1 MTDALSSVF
10 LRRKH
15 NRKVH
20 QFSTMRRVL
29 PLFIALFLASL
40 GTGFGQS
47 MPKEQ
52 TSPLLTHKDSLFL
65 TVSEGKK
72 FLQHPVKPKQ
82 TLFSLAR
89 YYGLSLEELYEY
101 NTHFRTDPT
110 LYTGTRVKIPVPNRA
125 IKRYKNSQFKASKNV
140 PVYYVVQPGD
150 NLYQICKRNFD
161 MPVDSILKR
170 NKLKNNNIRPGQLL
184 LVAWMG
190 VDGIPAD
197 WRPVRVFTKN
207 DALKSRYDEEKKR
220 HKEGISQG
228 VCFWQKDSKEKG
240 DLYAMH
246 READIG
252 TIMAVTNPM
261 GGRTVYAKVIGR
273 IPSGYE
279 SNIEVILSPEAA
291 RTLGARDPRFFV
303 KVKFLK

>member
-1 MTDALSSVF
+1 
-10 LRRKH
+10 
-15 NRKVH
+15 
-20 QFSTMRRVL
+20 MRRLL
-29 PLFIALFLASL
+29 PLFITIFLVAPDIGNS
-40 GTGFGQS
+40 QNVV
-47 MPKEQ
+47 KEP
-52 TSPLLTHKDSLFL
+52 TSPLLSNKDSLIL
-65 TVSEGKK
+65 SITDGKK

-82 TLFSLAR
+82 TLFSLAK

-101 NTHFRTDPT
+101 NTQFRTDPT
-110 LYTGTRVKIPVPNRA
+110 LRIGTKVIIPIPNRA
-125 IKRYKNSQFKASKNV
+125 IRRYKNATFKISKNV

-150 NLYQICKRNFD
+150 NLYQICKRNFG
-161 MPVDSILKR
+161 MSVDTVLTR
-170 NKLKNNNIRPGQLL
+170 NHLKNNSIQPGQLL
-184 LVAWMG
+184 HIAWMG
-190 VDGIPAD
+190 VDGIPAE

-207 DALKSRYDEEKKR
+207 DALKTKYEEEKAR
-220 HKEGISQG
+220 RKEGISQG

-246 READIG
+246 REANIG

-273 IPSGYE
+273 IPAGYE

>member
-1 MTDALSSVF
+1 
-10 LRRKH
+10 
-15 NRKVH
+15 
-20 QFSTMRRVL
+20 MRNVL
-29 PLFIALFLASL
+29 PLFITIFLVL
-40 GTGFGQS
+40 PGFGQS
-47 MPKEQ
+47 TSPPVQKEQ
-52 TSPLLTHKDSLFL
+52 SVPLLTNKDSLFL
-65 TVSEGKK
+65 TVTEGKK
-72 FLQHPVKPKQ
+72 YLQHPIKAKQ

-89 YYGLSLEELYEY
+89 YYGITLQELYEF
-101 NTHFRTDPT
+101 NAQFRTDPT
-110 LYTGTRVKIPVPNRA
+110 LYVGKRVVIPIPNRA
-125 IKRYKNSQFKASKNV
+125 LKRYKNSKFIASKNV

-150 NLYQICKRNFD
+150 NLYQICKRNFG
-161 MPVDSILKR
+161 MPVDSIAKR
-170 NKLKNNNIRPGQLL
+170 NKLKDNNIRPGQLL

-197 WRPVRVFTKN
+197 WRPVRSFTKS
-207 DALKSRYDEEKKR
+207 DALKSRYEEEKKNK
-220 HKEGISQG
+220 KEGISQG

-252 TIMAVTNPM
+252 TIIAVTNPM

-291 RTLGARDPRFFV
+291 RGLGARDPRFFV

>member
-1 MTDALSSVF
+1 
-10 LRRKH
+10 
-15 NRKVH
+15 
-20 QFSTMRRVL
+20 MRRVL
-29 PLFIALFLASL
+29 PLFITFLFLLPAAVHSQAA
-40 GTGFGQS
+40 T
-47 MPKEQ
+47 KE
-52 TSPLLTHKDSLFL
+52 PAKEPAAALLTWKDSLFL
-65 TVSEGKK
+65 TVTEGKK

-82 TLFSLAR
+82 TLFSLAK
-89 YYGLSLEELYEY
+89 YYGLTLEELYEQ
-101 NTHFRTDPT
+101 NTQFRTDPT
-110 LYTGTRVKIPVPNRA
+110 LRTGTRVKIPIPNRA
-125 IKRYKNSQFKASKNV
+125 LKRYKNSKFVVSRNV

-150 NLYQICKRNFD
+150 NLYQICKRNFG

-170 NKLKNNNIRPGQLL
+170 NKLKDNNIRPGQLL

-190 VDGIPAD
+190 VDGIPVE
-197 WRPVRVFTKN
+197 WRPVRTFTKN
-207 DALKSRYDEEKKR
+207 DAMKERFEEEKK
-220 HKEGISQG
+220 HKKEGISQG

-246 READIG
+246 REAAIG
-252 TIMAVTNPM
+252 TTMAVTNPM

-273 IPSGYE
+273 IPSGYD

>member
-1 MTDALSSVF
+1 
-10 LRRKH
+10 
-15 NRKVH
+15 
-20 QFSTMRRVL
+20 MRRLL
-29 PLFIALFLASL
+29 PLFITIFLVAPDIGNS
-40 GTGFGQS
+40 QNVV
-47 MPKEQ
+47 KEPS
-52 TSPLLTHKDSLFL
+52 SPLLSNKDSLIL
-65 TVSEGKK
+65 TITDGKK

-82 TLFSLAR
+82 TLFSLAK

-101 NTHFRTDPT
+101 NTQFRTDPT
-110 LYTGTRVKIPVPNRA
+110 LRIGAKVIIPIPNRA
-125 IKRYKNSQFKASKNV
+125 IRRYKNTTFKSSQNV

-150 NLYQICKRNFD
+150 NLYQICKRNFG
-161 MPVDSILKR
+161 MSVDTVLNR
-170 NKLKNNNIRPGQLL
+170 NHLKNNNIQPGQLL
-184 LVAWMG
+184 HIAWMG

-197 WRPVRVFTKN
+197 WRPVRVFSKN
-207 DALKSRYDEEKKR
+207 DALKTKYEEEKVR
-220 HKEGISQG
+220 RKEGISQG

-273 IPSGYE
+273 IPAGYE
-279 SNIEVILSPEAA
+279 SNVEVILSPEAA

>member
-1 MTDALSSVF
+1 M
-10 LRRKH
+10 
-15 NRKVH
+15 
-20 QFSTMRRVL
+20 
-29 PLFIALFLASL
+29 PLFIAIFMVLP
-40 GTGFGQS
+40 GFGQTTS
-47 MPKEQ
+47 PPKEPVA
-52 TSPLLTHKDSLFL
+52 PLLTNKDSLFL
-65 TVSEGKK
+65 TVAEGKK
-72 FLQHPVKPKQ
+72 YVQHPVKAKQ
-82 TLFSLAR
+82 TLFSLGR
-89 YYGLSLEELYEY
+89 YYGLSLQELYEC
-101 NTHFRTDPT
+101 NTQFRTDPT
-110 LYTGTRVKIPVPNRA
+110 LHVGSKVKIPIPNRA
-125 IKRYKNSQFKASKNV
+125 LKRYKNSKFVVSRNV

-150 NLYQICKRNFD
+150 NLYQICKRNFG

-170 NKLKNNNIRPGQLL
+170 NKLKDNSIRPGQLL

-190 VDGIPAD
+190 VDGVPAE
-197 WRPVRVFTKN
+197 WRPVRTFTKS
-207 DALKSRYDEEKKR
+207 DALKSRFEEEKGRK
-220 HKEGISQG
+220 KERVSQG

-291 RTLGARDPRFFV
+291 RNLGARDPRFFV
-303 KVKFLK
+303 KVKFLR

>member
-1 MTDALSSVF
+1 
-10 LRRKH
+10 
-15 NRKVH
+15 
-20 QFSTMRRVL
+20 MRSVL
-29 PLFIALFLASL
+29 PLFIAIFMVLP
-40 GTGFGQS
+40 GFGQTTS
-47 MPKEQ
+47 PPPAPKEQ
-52 TSPLLTHKDSLFL
+52 TVPLLTNKDSLFL
-65 TVSEGKK
+65 TVAEGKK
-72 FLQHPVKPKQ
+72 FLQHPVKAKQ

-89 YYGLSLEELYEY
+89 YYGITLQELYEF
-101 NTHFRTDPT
+101 NAQFRTDPT
-110 LYTGTRVKIPVPNRA
+110 LHVGSRVKIPIPNRA
-125 IKRYKNSQFKASKNV
+125 LKRYKNSKFVTSRNV
-140 PVYYVVQPGD
+140 PVYYVVQQGD
-150 NLYQICKRNFD
+150 NLYQICKRNFG
-161 MPVDSILKR
+161 MPVDSIAKR
-170 NKLKNNNIRPGQLL
+170 NRLKDNNIRPGQLL

-197 WRPVRVFTKN
+197 WRPVRTFTKS
-207 DALKSRYDEEKKR
+207 DALKSRFEEEKK
-220 HKEGISQG
+220 HKREGISQG

-291 RTLGARDPRFFV
+291 RNLGARDPRFFV

>member
-1 MTDALSSVF
+1 
-10 LRRKH
+10 
-15 NRKVH
+15 
-20 QFSTMRRVL
+20 
-29 PLFIALFLASL
+29 
-40 GTGFGQS
+40 
-47 MPKEQ
+47 
-52 TSPLLTHKDSLFL
+52 LLTSKDSLFL

-72 FLQHPVKPKQ
+72 FLQHPVKAKQ
-82 TLFSLAR
+82 TLFSLAK
-89 YYGLSLEELYEY
+89 YYGLTLEELYEQ
-101 NTHFRTDPT
+101 NIQFRTDPT
-110 LYTGTRVKIPVPNRA
+110 LRTGARVKIPIPNRA
-125 IKRYKNSQFKASKNV
+125 LKRYKNSKFVISRNV

-150 NLYQICKRNFD
+150 NLYQICKRNFG

-170 NKLKNNNIRPGQLL
+170 NKLKDNNIRPGQLL

-190 VDGIPAD
+190 VDGIPVE
-197 WRPVRVFTKN
+197 WRPVRTFTKN
-207 DALKSRYDEEKKR
+207 DAMKERFEEEKK
-220 HKEGISQG
+220 HKKEVVSQG

-246 READIG
+246 REAAIG
-252 TIMAVTNPM
+252 TTMAITNPM
-261 GGRTVYAKVIGR
+261 GGRTVFAKVIGR

>member
-1 MTDALSSVF
+1 
-10 LRRKH
+10 
-15 NRKVH
+15 
-20 QFSTMRRVL
+20 MRPLL
-29 PLFIALFLASL
+29 PLFISIFMALPGIGYS
-40 GTGFGQS
+40 QS
-47 MPKEQ
+47 APKEL

-65 TVSEGKK
+65 TVAEGKK
-72 FLQHPVKPKQ
+72 FLHHPVKPKQ

-101 NTHFRTDPT
+101 NSAFRTDPT
-110 LYTGTRVKIPVPNRA
+110 LHIGSRVKIPVPNRA
-125 IKRYKNSQFKASKNV
+125 IKRYKTSTFVHSKNV
-140 PVYYVVQPGD
+140 PVYYIVQPGD
-150 NLYQICKRNFD
+150 NLYQICKRNFG
-161 MPVDSILKR
+161 MPVDSIVLR
-170 NKLKNNNIRPGQLL
+170 NKLKNNNIHPGQLL

-190 VDGIPAD
+190 IDGVPAE

-207 DALKSRYDEEKKR
+207 DAMKTRYEEEKKR
-220 HKEGISQG
+220 HREGISQG

-246 READIG
+246 REAGIG

-279 SNIEVILSPEAA
+279 SNVEVILSPEAA